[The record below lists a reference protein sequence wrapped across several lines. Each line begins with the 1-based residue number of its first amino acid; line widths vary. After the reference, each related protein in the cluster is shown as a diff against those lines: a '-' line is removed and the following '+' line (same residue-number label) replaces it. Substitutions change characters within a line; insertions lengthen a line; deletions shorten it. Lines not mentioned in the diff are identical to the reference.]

1 MTVDFRVLAL
11 REHVKRSWSHI
22 ILDMHLCSGLGRHSR
37 MSALPQPS
45 VCHFQPLFPSL
56 LLLGGDTCLALMAG
70 SSLVYGATGS
80 IMWTGRLLV
89 QEVLCSG

>member
-1 MTVDFRVLAL
+1 MAL
-11 REHVKRSWSHI
+11 GDIFV
-22 ILDMHLCSGLGRHSR
+22 CRHG
-37 MSALPQPS
+37 PS
-45 VCHFQPLFPSL
+45 LRCAVFSLSSPL